1 MRGVNE
7 GYRGEI
13 LDAQNLLDLLV
24 VFGEDGLRT
33 YVVGVREGEEEGAQ
47 EAAAAD
53 PDAEAVFVDYETG
66 EVTPI
71 ERGDEDGDDPL
82 DEPDSGGD
90 QDPK

>member
-1 MRGVNE
+1 MCGVNE

-13 LDAQNLLDLLV
+13 LDAQNLIDLLD

-33 YVVGVREGEEEGAQ
+33 YLVGVLEGEEEGAQ
-47 EAAAAD
+47 EEAAAD
-53 PDAEAVFVDYETG
+53 PDAEEVFVDYETG

-71 ERGDEDGDDPL
+71 ERGDEDGDDLL

-90 QDPK
+90 QDPN